1 MSDDYDKEVKLTK
14 MADVTSN
21 LESEDSDAEKDRR
34 RKRKP
39 RCDDSEESDDS
50 YGMTKHFIYLCYLTC
65 IEIN

>member
-21 LESEDSDAEKDRR
+21 LESEDSDAEKDIR

-39 RCDDSEESDDS
+39 RCDDS
-50 YGMTKHFIYLCYLTC
+50 YGMTKHFIFLCYLTC
-65 IEIN
+65 IGIN